1 MGTERGTDQASA
13 GSLLNGVPTLVGA
26 AANELQAPLVL
37 LRQLSLAL
45 ADDTLT
51 AKERQRLTQQMT
63 LTTERALRLT
73 GQLGMGNDAPRLIT
87 LEPINAVSLC
97 QEVVHELSPLFTA
110 HGRSITVQP
119 RSKIPLLV
127 ADRTLLRRILI
138 GFGDNAVHYGS
149 DDKPVRLTIAV
160 NGDRVRMGVRDYGP
174 AVSSDVWQRLE
185 DRVSR
190 QSPAPLARRPQ
201 ASSVGLLAA
210 RQIAMMMGGSI
221 GVTRHRDGATF
232 YVDMHASTQTSLL

>member
-1 MGTERGTDQASA
+1 MGTERGTEQASA
-13 GSLLNGVPTLVGA
+13 ESLLSGVPTLVGA

-51 AKERQRLTQQMT
+51 VEERQRLTQQMT

-73 GQLGMGNDAPRLIT
+73 GQLGLGNEAPRLIT

-127 ADRTLLRRILI
+127 ADRALLRRILI

-190 QSPAPLARRPQ
+190 QSAAPLARRPQ